1 MFFLC
6 NKLEVL
12 SLKGVCVN
20 SCVSSFTCVRNDILK
35 THLFLISNQKLAFLR
50 LLEWTRSH
58 VWWDFTDKDGIA
70 KKDQVNSTCMQITKN
85 HKCL

>member
-35 THLFLISNQKLAFLR
+35 THLFLISNQKLAF
-50 LLEWTRSH
+50 
-58 VWWDFTDKDGIA
+58 
-70 KKDQVNSTCMQITKN
+70 
-85 HKCL
+85 